1 MRVLLLNP
9 PYEKDKIFRKS
20 MKNLGAVLPP
30 LGIAYIAAVLEKDRH
45 TVKIIDGPAMATV
58 LDYGFSELGK
68 DIHEFQ
74 PEIIGLSASTSQV
87 DYAKKTIT
95 IIKEVVPNA
104 IIILGGPLIS
114 ATPDSLLEF
123 PEVAYGAYGE
133 ADLTFS
139 VLLQKIENK
148 EPLENVEGVIWREQG
163 KVKFLKPAVVRDL
176 DQIPMPARHLLP
188 MHIYRPSPA
197 NYRRTPAT
205 TMMTSRGCPYLCI
218 FCSRPTEGTQFR
230 YHSAERVVE
239 EMEHLINVYG
249 IKDIQIFDDTF
260 TLVPSRTEKICNLI
274 LEKKLDISWNC
285 MTRIDKVTPE
295 LLKLMKAAG
304 CYEVGIGIESGSD
317 RVLQFIKKSLTT
329 DKVREGVRWAHT
341 AGLDVRG
348 FFMIGFPTETKEEI
362 LQTIEFAKELDV
374 DVAQF
379 MVATPFPGTE
389 MWDIAKK
396 MGTINDDDW
405 SNFTFYAPNQAPF
418 TSSALSG
425 EEITELYKK
434 AFTSFYLRPKYMFKQ
449 FKKIKSLND
458 IERNW
463 MALKGV
469 VGI

>member
-1 MRVLLLNP
+1 MKVLLLLP
-9 PYEKDKIFRKS
+9 PYEKNQIFRKS

-30 LGIAYIAAVLEKDRH
+30 LGIAYIAAVLEKDKH
-45 TVKIIDGPAMATV
+45 TVKIIDGPAMATI
-58 LDYGFSELGK
+58 LDYSFLDLEN
-68 DIHEFQ
+68 DIHTFQ
-74 PEIIGLSASTSQV
+74 PEVIGLSASTSQIE
-87 DYAKKTIT
+87 YAKKTIT
-95 IIKEVVPNA
+95 IIKKVVPNA

-114 ATPDSLLEF
+114 ATPDTLLDL

-139 VLLQKIENK
+139 ILLQKIEKK
-148 EPLENVEGVIWREQG
+148 EPLENVEGVIWREDG
-163 KVKFLKPAVVRDL
+163 KVKFLKPAVVKDL

-205 TMMTSRGCPYLCI
+205 TMMTSRGCPHLCI

-230 YHSAERVVE
+230 YHSAERVIQ
-239 EMEHLINVYG
+239 EMEYLIKEYG

-260 TLVPSRTEKICNLI
+260 TLVPSRTEKICHLI
-274 LEKKLDISWNC
+274 IEKKLDISWNC

-295 LLKLMKAAG
+295 LLRLMKEAG

-405 SNFTFYAPNQAPF
+405 SNFTFYAPNHAPF
-418 TSSALSG
+418 TSSQLS
-425 EEITELYKK
+425 EDNITALYKK
-434 AFTSFYLRPKYMFKQ
+434 AFTAFYLRPKYIFKQ
-449 FKKIKSLND
+449 LKRIRSHHD
-458 IERNW
+458 IQRNW

-469 VGI
+469 IGI